1 MHLGT
6 LPSRRHRSDRKFSV
20 ILFLMKGYCDC
31 RMLAVT
37 REGPTRLTYMNRLRK
52 FRYFLWALT
61 QGHGTD
67 RSCPSCTSLL
77 VGVVRR
83 KFLVTALL
91 ECQNCGLRFRI
102 PKDTDTRSRHF
113 YQGDYE
119 QGFTTDI
126 PSDEQLKEML
136 VHRFKNTVKDY
147 QTYIR
152 VLRAIGLEPGR
163 TILDFGC
170 SWGYGSWQLQEAGFK
185 VYSYEVSK
193 SRAEF
198 ARKKLGCA
206 IVGDDL
212 VSDPIDCLFSAHVLE
227 HLTDPN
233 LLWRI
238 AERVLSPNGV
248 VVCFLPN
255 GDSRLE
261 AQYGRQYHQ
270 LWGQVHPLLV
280 GPGAA
285 AFMAKRHAYVP
296 VVHTS
301 PYDLQ
306 LVAGKRLERPLG
318 RPGTPIDCAQGP

>member
-1 MHLGT
+1 
-6 LPSRRHRSDRKFSV
+6 
-20 ILFLMKGYCDC
+20 
-31 RMLAVT
+31 
-37 REGPTRLTYMNRLRK
+37 MNRSLK
-52 FRYFLWALT
+52 LRYFLWALT
-61 QGHGTD
+61 QGQRSD
-67 RSCPSCTSLL
+67 RSCPSCTSLQ
-77 VGVVRR
+77 VGTVRR

-91 ECQNCGLRFRI
+91 ECQNCGLRFRV
-102 PKDTDTRSRHF
+102 PKDTDARSRHF

-119 QGFTTDI
+119 QGFTTDV

-136 VHRFKNTVKDY
+136 VCRFKNTVKDY
-147 QTYIR
+147 QTYIT
-152 VLRAIGLEPGR
+152 VLHAVGVEPCR

-170 SWGYGSWQLQEAGFK
+170 SWGYGSWQLREAGFK

-198 ARKKLGCA
+198 ARRKLGCS

-255 GDSRLE
+255 GDSKLE
-261 AQYGRQYHQ
+261 AEYGSKQYHR

-280 GPGAA
+280 GPGAV

-306 LVAGKRLERPLG
+306 LLRANIPSDHLIGQELLLIARKATMGGV
-318 RPGTPIDCAQGP
+318 QS

>member
-1 MHLGT
+1 
-6 LPSRRHRSDRKFSV
+6 
-20 ILFLMKGYCDC
+20 
-31 RMLAVT
+31 
-37 REGPTRLTYMNRLRK
+37 MNRSRK

-61 QGHGTD
+61 QGQRSD
-67 RSCPSCTSLL
+67 RSCPSCTSLK
-77 VGVVRR
+77 VDSVRR

-91 ECQNCGLRFRI
+91 ECQNCGLRFRV
-102 PKDTDTRSRHF
+102 PKDTDTGSRHF

-119 QGFTTDI
+119 QGFTTDL

-136 VHRFKNTVKDY
+136 VCRFKNTVKDY
-147 QTYIR
+147 QTYIT
-152 VLRAIGLEPGR
+152 VLHAIGVEPGA

-170 SWGYGSWQLQEAGFK
+170 SWGYGSWQLQDAGFR
-185 VYSYEVSK
+185 VYSYEVNK

-198 ARKKLGCA
+198 ARRKLGCS

-261 AQYGRQYHQ
+261 AEYGSRQYHQ

-285 AFMAKRHAYVP
+285 AFMAERHAYIP

-306 LVAGKRLERPLG
+306 LLRANTPSDHLVGQELLLIARKATHERSKWS
-318 RPGTPIDCAQGP
+318 

>member
-1 MHLGT
+1 
-6 LPSRRHRSDRKFSV
+6 
-20 ILFLMKGYCDC
+20 
-31 RMLAVT
+31 
-37 REGPTRLTYMNRLRK
+37 
-52 FRYFLWALT
+52 
-61 QGHGTD
+61 
-67 RSCPSCTSLL
+67 
-77 VGVVRR
+77 
-83 KFLVTALL
+83 
-91 ECQNCGLRFRI
+91 LRFRV
-102 PKDTDTRSRHF
+102 PKDTDTRSRYF
-113 YQGDYE
+113 YQEEYKE
-119 QGFTTDI
+119 GFTTDV

-136 VHRFKNTVKDY
+136 VCRFKNTVKDY
-147 QTYIR
+147 QTYIS
-152 VLRAIGLEPGR
+152 VLHAIGVEPGE
-163 TILDFGC
+163 TVLDFGC
-170 SWGYGSWQLQEAGFK
+170 SWGYGSWQLREAGFK

-198 ARKKLGCA
+198 ARRKLGCS

-261 AQYGRQYHQ
+261 AEYGSAQYHR

-285 AFMAKRHAYVP
+285 AFMAKRHAYIP

-306 LVAGKRLERPLG
+306 LLRANIPSDHLMGQELLLIARKAIQERSKPS
-318 RPGTPIDCAQGP
+318 

>member
-1 MHLGT
+1 
-6 LPSRRHRSDRKFSV
+6 
-20 ILFLMKGYCDC
+20 
-31 RMLAVT
+31 
-37 REGPTRLTYMNRLRK
+37 MNQSRK
-52 FRYFLWALT
+52 FRYFLWALAQT
-61 QGHGTD
+61 QRGD
-67 RSCPSCTSLL
+67 RSCPSCSSPRADAI
-77 VGVVRR
+77 RR
-83 KFLVTALL
+83 KFLVTALM
-91 ECQNCGLRFRI
+91 ECRNCGLRFRV
-102 PKDTDTRSRHF
+102 PKDTAARSRKF
-113 YQGDYE
+113 YQREYE

-126 PSDEQLKEML
+126 PSEEQLQDML
-136 VHRFKNTVKDY
+136 SRRFRNTVKDY
-147 QTYIR
+147 QTYID
-152 VLRAIGLEPGR
+152 VLKAIGIEPGS

-170 SWGYGSWQLQEAGFK
+170 SWGYGSWQLREAGFK

-198 ARKKLGCA
+198 ARRKLGCSL
-206 IVGDDL
+206 VGDDL

-227 HLTDPN
+227 HLSDPN
-233 LLWRI
+233 LFWRI
-238 AERVLSPNGV
+238 AERVLNPNGV

-261 AQYGRQYHQ
+261 AQYGSRQYHQ

-306 LVAGKRLERPLG
+306 LVQANVPSDHLMGQELLLIARKARG
-318 RPGTPIDCAQGP
+318 RESLH

>member
-1 MHLGT
+1 
-6 LPSRRHRSDRKFSV
+6 
-20 ILFLMKGYCDC
+20 
-31 RMLAVT
+31 MLAVI
-37 REGPTRLTYMNRLRK
+37 GNRPPGSAFTNRSRK
-52 FRYFLWALT
+52 FRYFLWALAR
-61 QGHGTD
+61 GDRSD
-67 RSCPSCTSLL
+67 RSCPSCTN
-77 VGVVRR
+77 VQVRTVRR

-91 ECQNCGLRFRI
+91 ECQNCGLRFRV

-113 YQGDYE
+113 YQDDYE
-119 QGFTTDI
+119 QGFTTDV

-136 VHRFKNTVKDY
+136 SCRFKNTVKDY
-147 QTYIR
+147 QTYIN
-152 VLRAIGLEPGR
+152 VLQAISLEPGS
-163 TILDFGC
+163 TVLDFGC
-170 SWGYGSWQLQEAGFK
+170 SWGYGSWQLREAGFK

-198 ARKKLGCA
+198 ARRKLGCS
-206 IVGDDL
+206 ILGDDL
-212 VSDPIDCLFSAHVLE
+212 VSEPIDCLFSAHVLE

-261 AQYGRQYHQ
+261 AQYGSKQYHQ

-285 AFMAKRHAYVP
+285 TFMAKRHAYAP
-296 VVHTS
+296 VIHTS
-301 PYDLQ
+301 PYDLE
-306 LVAGKRLERPLG
+306 LVQANVPSDHLIGQELLLIARKTHG
-318 RPGTPIDCAQGP
+318 RNKPS